1 MKCVKLAERA
11 YSFRFF
17 FQSLK
22 NIVFFHHL
30 SCNDGFWECSVFQI
44 SFIYLKLCGKFH
56 EILI

>member
-30 SCNDGFWECSVFQI
+30 SCIDGFWECKVCFKYLSSTSNFVE
-44 SFIYLKLCGKFH
+44 SFMRF
-56 EILI
+56 